1 MESLATMYALKAQN
15 VTMPQG
21 AESVCRDVRSL
32 GGVSGFGA
40 QAWLAHAHGS
50 RDGLVLCDVDQAA
63 TPQQACADFFLHT
76 TRQHVYVISPD
87 LYAGTPM
94 QHRCRTC

>member
-1 MESLATMYALKAQN
+1 VDPLATMYAQNAQN

-40 QAWLAHAHGS
+40 QARTDSRWLAHA
-50 RDGLVLCDVDQAA
+50 D
-63 TPQQACADFFLHT
+63 
-76 TRQHVYVISPD
+76 
-87 LYAGTPM
+87 
-94 QHRCRTC
+94 